1 MGVLAFITDLF
12 FQAKVAETAKQV
24 GVPIKIVTSLYKFI
38 PELKEGPSLVVI
50 DLAAQGIDSQ
60 ALISQVKNSAPD
72 LPVVAYAAHV
82 DTELIERAAAAGADQ
97 AMSRSKF
104 SKQLP
109 ELLSGTLGD

>member
-38 PELKEGPSLVVI
+38 PELEEKPSLVVI
-50 DLAAQGIDSQ
+50 DLAARGIDSQ
-60 ALISQVKNSAPD
+60 ALISQVKSSIPD

-82 DTELIERAAAAGADQ
+82 DAELLERAAAAGADE
-97 AMSRSKF
+97 AMSRSEF
-104 SKQLP
+104 SKKLP
-109 ELLSGTLGD
+109 ELLSKTETD